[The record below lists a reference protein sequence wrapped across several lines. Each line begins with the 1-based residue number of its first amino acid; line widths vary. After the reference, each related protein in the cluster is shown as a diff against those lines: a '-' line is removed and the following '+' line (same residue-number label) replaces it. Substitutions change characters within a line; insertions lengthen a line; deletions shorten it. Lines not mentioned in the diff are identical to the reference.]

1 MHDTDWQRIAPE
13 VARQLL
19 GEPTSVKSNE
29 WRWGNKGSMV
39 FTLDTGQFY
48 DFEEG
53 VGFGVAGLIKHLGKN
68 VEEVLK
74 QHGFE
79 RPLPHLHSLSSS
91 SPATKSSGRSFSRE
105 QMVDLWKQ
113 AVIKMKYSED
123 FMVLRFP
130 EGHHIRQK
138 YAPFTK
144 QPNGSWSMNRPEG
157 LMPLFITN
165 NYPDKPV
172 LISEG
177 EKALYGSK
185 QIYDYDVCTWHGGV
199 NSWDKTDW
207 SPIYG
212 REVWM
217 WPDND
222 AAGKKA
228 AFEISEHLRA
238 NNCTKVKI
246 ITPPEDFAD
255 KDDLH
260 DAYESKYFDNSQ
272 SLEFFVKKQKEKIP
286 KGALRFERADF
297 VISQIENPDWLIKN
311 CFEREKLITVF
322 GEPKSGKSFIAIA
335 MACAIARGGD
345 FYGHK
350 ATQAPVVYLAGEG
363 VSGIRQR
370 LGAYNQY
377 FKNLEKA
384 KQSKDVGVLDGA
396 PLDGAPLFLSNRGA
410 RINEADE
417 LVKLETEIGLLQK
430 EVGNIG
436 LVILDTFQRCF
447 SGDEN
452 SAQEV
457 NKFIKAA
464 DQLIQTFNCTVLMV
478 HHTGR
483 GNKTR
488 ARGSSV
494 LDASIDGE
502 FIVERNGTKA
512 DNEDSMLV
520 TMKQTKNKDGMGM
533 AEKKFEFHEEALEGK
548 GFKVTSGLL
557 IETDEVIADS
567 QEAMQAINNAV
578 DKKIAGLMYS
588 MDVGKTEKDRDIWY
602 TAGSFEH
609 HASFNISGK
618 EFSRTAI
625 NNSFKRLEAANVL
638 VHAKRD
644 KDSGKL
650 QGCRLVEFRE
660 YFDYEL

>member
-1 MHDTDWQRIAPE
+1 MDHLDWQRIAPE
-13 VARQLL
+13 IAVQVV
-19 GEPTSVKSNE
+19 GEPKFKKSDE
-29 WRWGNKGSMV
+29 WRWNNKGSL
-39 FTLDTGQFY
+39 TLNLEAGTFY
-48 DFEEG
+48 DFELGAGGG
-53 VGFGVAGLIKHLGKN
+53 VIWLLEQYGRDVS
-68 VEEVLK
+68 ETLK
-74 QHGFE
+74 QFGFD
-79 RPLPHLHSLSSS
+79 RPLQSINSSDLGN
-91 SPATKSSGRSFSRE
+91 SPIAKSTSSGRSFSRE
-105 QMVDLWKQ
+105 QMVDLYRQSEVKL
-113 AVIKMKYSED
+113 KYSD
-123 FMVLRFP
+123 NFMVLRNSSLP
-130 EGHHIRQK
+130 MK
-138 YAPFTK
+138 YAPFSLNPDGT
-144 QPNGSWSMNRPEG
+144 WSMKRPEG
-157 LMPLFITN
+157 LLPLYITN
-165 NYPDKPV
+165 NHPKKPV
-172 LISEG
+172 LIGEG
-177 EKALYGSK
+177 EKALYGST
-185 QIYDYDVCTWHGGV
+185 QIYDYDVCTWHGGATGW
-199 NSWDKTDW
+199 NKTDW

-212 REVWM
+212 REVWI

-238 NNCTKVKI
+238 NNCTNVKI

-255 KDDLH
+255 KDDLY
-260 DAYESKYFDNSQ
+260 DAYESKYFDDSQ

-297 VISQIENPDWLIKN
+297 VISQIESPDWLIEN
-311 CFEREKLITVF
+311 CFEKEKLITVF

-370 LGAYNQY
+370 LGAYD
-377 FKNLEKA
+377 
-384 KQSKDVGVLDGA
+384 QSVYGGKLAGV
-396 PLDGAPLFLSNRGA
+396 PLFLSNRGS

-417 LVKLETEIGLLQK
+417 LEKLETEISLLQK

-533 AEKKFEFHEEALEGK
+533 AEKKFEFHEEALKGE

-557 IETDEVIADS
+557 IETKEEIFTSKEMDHLI
-567 QEAMQAINNAV
+567 
-578 DKKIAGLMYS
+578 DKKILNLLYGLALE
-588 MDVGKTEKDRDIWY
+588 DEIPEEKWF
-602 TAGSFEH
+602 TAKDFGH
-609 HASFNISGK
+609 HAAYSSSGK
-618 EFSRTAI
+618 EFGRDNI
-625 NNSFKRLEAANVL
+625 NNSLKRLVKANFVEQKKTVTGVKSHQGYRLKEFKAHEVL
-638 VHAKRD
+638 
-644 KDSGKL
+644 
-650 QGCRLVEFRE
+650 
-660 YFDYEL
+660 